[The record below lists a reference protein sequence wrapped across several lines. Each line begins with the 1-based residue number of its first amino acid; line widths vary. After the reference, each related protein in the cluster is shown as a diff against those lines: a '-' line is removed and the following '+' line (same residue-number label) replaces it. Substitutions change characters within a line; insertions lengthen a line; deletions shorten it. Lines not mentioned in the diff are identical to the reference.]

1 MARWLKEVCETEER
15 SPVDDLKS
23 VFKEAKSY
31 RENPLLVPGEQKEMF
46 ESAAQKAREAGIY
59 VPPLMGVWI
68 REKQK

>member
-1 MARWLKEVCETEER
+1 MARWFEEGHETEER

-23 VFKEAKSY
+23 VVKEAKTY
-31 RENPLLVPGEQKEMF
+31 RENPLLVPSEQKEMF
-46 ESAAQKAREAGIY
+46 VSIAQKARMSGVY

>member
-1 MARWLKEVCETEER
+1 MARWFEEGFETEER

-23 VFKEAKSY
+23 VVKEAKTY
-31 RENPLLVPGEQKEMF
+31 RENPLLVPGEQNEMF
-46 ESAAQKAREAGIY
+46 ESVAQKARMVGIY